1 MNQDQI
7 VQYWLDSAEMDHQTM
22 EHLFESKDYHWSLFV
37 GHLVL
42 EKLFKALYVKLHNDN
57 PPRIHDLA
65 RLARRCDLTPE
76 AEVLDK
82 LDMISR
88 FNISVRYPDYQ
99 REFYEICTES
109 FTRSAIKSI
118 EEIKSWLLN
127 VIHES

>member
-7 VQYWLDSAEMDHQTM
+7 VQYWLDSADMDYQTM
-22 EHLFESKDYHWSLFV
+22 EHLFQSKDYHWALFV

-42 EKLFKALYVKLHNDN
+42 EKLLKALYVKLHNDN

-65 RLARRCDLTPE
+65 RLAQRCNLAPE
-76 AEVLDK
+76 AEILDK

-99 REFYEICTES
+99 REFYEICTDT
-109 FTRSAIKSI
+109 FTRSAINSI
-118 EEIKSWLLN
+118 EEINSWLLN
-127 VIHES
+127 VIRES